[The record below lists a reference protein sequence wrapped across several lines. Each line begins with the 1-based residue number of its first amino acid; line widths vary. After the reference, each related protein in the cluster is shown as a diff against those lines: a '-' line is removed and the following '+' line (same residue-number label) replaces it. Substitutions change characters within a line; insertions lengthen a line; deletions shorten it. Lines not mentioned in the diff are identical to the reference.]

1 MQVEDEAPVVE
12 TTPDKVDGALEKIV
26 TFKFKIH
33 KGNPLTTQIV
43 WTRNDQKI
51 VPDEVTHILVRRG

>member
-12 TTPDKVDGALEKIV
+12 TTPDKVDGALEKSA
-26 TFKFKIH
+26 TLKCKIQ